1 MLKECSR
8 CYVCVEILFLDLYLF
23 GQYSD
28 QGIRLMEDF
37 LCFGGIYLAFNEER
51 IICLL
56 KVAVE
61 VGC

>member
-28 QGIRLMEDF
+28 QGIRLKEDVS
-37 LCFGGIYLAFNEER
+37 CFGGIYLAVNEER
-51 IICLL
+51 MIC
-56 KVAVE
+56 
-61 VGC
+61 